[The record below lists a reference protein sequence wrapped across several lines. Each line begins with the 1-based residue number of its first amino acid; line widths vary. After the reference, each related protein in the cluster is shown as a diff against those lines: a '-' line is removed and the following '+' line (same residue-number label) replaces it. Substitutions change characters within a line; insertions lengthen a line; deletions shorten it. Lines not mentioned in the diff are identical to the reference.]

1 MSGID
6 YTTLRE
12 QTDEDFLYHR
22 ELGCVPISQCVQIGW
37 GENDETRLVPKALFD
52 EVTMWCEAGMEQ
64 GS

>member
-1 MSGID
+1 MSAVD

-22 ELGCVPISQCVQIGW
+22 ELGCVPISQCVPIGW

-52 EVTMWCEAGMEQ
+52 EVTMWCTDGMVQ

>member
-1 MSGID
+1 MSAVD

-22 ELGCVPISQCVQIGW
+22 ELGCVPISQCVQSGW

-52 EVTMWCEAGMEQ
+52 EVTMWCTDGMVQ